1 MIFHATEDFQKIS
14 DPLNNLF
21 GIEGDEI
28 IYEIDSGF
36 FSIKGNGMFN
46 NGKLIVKSA
55 EIKGEIKELINKT
68 YVNNVEAKDKNRV
81 YIENQSMKSY
91 SKSAV
96 YNYDDDLL
104 ELFDEVKI
112 MKDKEVTIGDY
123 ASINMTTNDY
133 SIKSI
138 NNKVQLLISSEN

>member
-1 MIFHATEDFQKIS
+1 
-14 DPLNNLF
+14 
-21 GIEGDEI
+21 
-28 IYEIDSGF
+28 
-36 FSIKGNGMFN
+36 MFN

-55 EIKGEIKELINKT
+55 EIKGEIKELNNKK